1 MPVDD
6 RIARLNCQILRE
18 LGLLG
23 EVIIR
28 PHIPD
33 ALVTFVAVELASNLR
48 TATVFFSVYGGDSA
62 KRRAMELM
70 KRKRVALQEGIA
82 RKVPMKYTP
91 VLHFRLDETAERA
104 DRVLTILNQLNLP
117 QEEDAKHPRE
127 ENHQPG

>member
-1 MPVDD
+1 MPAED

-23 EVIIR
+23 EVILR
-28 PHIPD
+28 PHVSD
-33 ALVTFVAVELASNLR
+33 ALVTFTGVKLASNLR
-48 TATVFFSVYGGDSA
+48 TATVYFSVYGGAAA
-62 KRRAMELM
+62 KVRAAELL

-104 DRVLTILNQLNLP
+104 DRVLSILNELNLP
-117 QEEDAKHPRE
+117 QEEETPPSPPAP
-127 ENHQPG
+127 

>member
-1 MPVDD
+1 MPAED

-23 EVIIR
+23 EVILR
-28 PHIPD
+28 PHITD
-33 ALVTFVAVELASNLR
+33 ALVTFTGVELASNLR
-48 TATVFFSVYGGDSA
+48 TATVYFSVYGGAAA
-62 KRRAMELM
+62 KVRAADLL

-104 DRVLTILNQLNLP
+104 DRVLPILNELNLP
-117 QEEDAKHPRE
+117 SQEETAPSPPAE
-127 ENHQPG
+127 

>member
-1 MPVDD
+1 MPAED

-23 EVIIR
+23 EVILR
-28 PHIPD
+28 PHISD
-33 ALVTFVAVELASNLR
+33 ALVTFTGVELASNLR
-48 TATVFFSVYGGDSA
+48 TATVYFSVYGGAAA
-62 KRRAMELM
+62 KVRAGELL

-104 DRVLTILNQLNLP
+104 DRVLSILNELNLP
-117 QEEDAKHPRE
+117 QGEDAPPSPPDAR
-127 ENHQPG
+127 